1 MLIPNQKNKT
11 SILIK
16 KNKAINIK
24 ILHKINNPNNLLNI
38 LIKMIT

>member
-1 MLIPNQKNKT
+1 MLIPNQNKT
-11 SILIK
+11 SILIE

-24 ILHKINNPNNLLNI
+24 NLYKINNSNNLINI

>member
-1 MLIPNQKNKT
+1 MLIPNQNKT

-16 KNKAINIK
+16 KNKVINIK
-24 ILHKINNPNNLLNI
+24 NLYKINNPNNLINI